1 VTLPTLPTNGTANPN
16 IYFMQSTDGERRDD
30 WSQRIQVSVETTSTP
45 TGQWQ
50 PAITVKPDGTKLF
63 VGWSDRRNELANNSL
78 IQTCVR
84 LGRLGRNREMTEVPE
99 RIASEGIT
107 F

>member
-1 VTLPTLPTNGTANPN
+1 
-16 IYFMQSTDGERRDD
+16 
-30 WSQRIQVSVETTSTP
+30 
-45 TGQWQ
+45 
-50 PAITVKPDGTKLF
+50 